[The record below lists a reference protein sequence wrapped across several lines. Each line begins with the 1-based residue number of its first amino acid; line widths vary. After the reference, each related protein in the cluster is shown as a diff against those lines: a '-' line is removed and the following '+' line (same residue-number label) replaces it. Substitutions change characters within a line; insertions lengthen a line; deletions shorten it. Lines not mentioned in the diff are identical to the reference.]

1 MLSWT
6 TQIVCMLVNLYVT
19 PNAINYCNTI
29 FCTSTLSLHHGRK
42 AGMSRCSFLEIIE
55 SVIASYTRFVVDSAA
70 AWSHE
75 AVMTNMGQC
84 CVAGSRTFVHEKIY
98 DKFVAKSREL
108 GQKRTYGDP
117 YEMTTKNGPQVRKVG
132 LLYIYC
138 LSTVFKR
145 RRRRQ

>member
-1 MLSWT
+1 MRRD
-6 TQIVCMLVNLYVT
+6 C
-19 PNAINYCNTI
+19 
-29 FCTSTLSLHHGRK
+29 K
-42 AGMSRCSFLEIIE
+42 AGLSRSSSVGIIE
-55 SVIASYTRFVVDSAA
+55 SVMSSYTFIVVESAA

-117 YEMTTKNGPQVRKVG
+117 YEMTTKNGPQVRKVRLYDCVQASEATVISVTRISNHRDIHYTVNSSFSISHLATKVTG
-132 LLYIYC
+132 LC
-138 LSTVFKR
+138 SR
-145 RRRRQ
+145 S